1 MGKKSGVT
9 TKLLVEQPKALVTH
23 CQGCSLSL
31 AVKDHAACC
40 KILCNT
46 MSTVREICVLV
57 KHSPKR
63 KNILG
68 TMQENFKVN
77 FDPDTEKFLALEILC
92 PTRWTVR
99 ASCFQNII
107 DNYCLLLKLWDRCLK
122 ESLEAETRS
131 RIIGC
136 NAQMK
141 TFNFFFG
148 LCLGQRH
155 YTLTD
160 NLSKTLQKEMMPAV

>member
-1 MGKKSGVT
+1 MIGKKSGVT

-31 AVKDHAACC
+31 AVKDHAVCC

-68 TMQENFKVN
+68 TMQENFKGN

-107 DNYCLLLKLWDRCLK
+107 DNCCLLLKL
-122 ESLEAETRS
+122 
-131 RIIGC
+131 
-136 NAQMK
+136 
-141 TFNFFFG
+141 
-148 LCLGQRH
+148 
-155 YTLTD
+155 
-160 NLSKTLQKEMMPAV
+160 